1 MLNIFVNYLGI
12 LINKIK
18 CTKALIRKIRGS
30 FSCLAMGTYSL
41 KQGRKSIKG
50 RGKETSCTTA
60 QQYIQYRG
68 KLCISSYVHG
78 ALLHI
83 VQRVNSYCVECFTG
97 HKFQCIPSVRCSE

>member
-1 MLNIFVNYLGI
+1 MMNIFVNYLGI
-12 LINKIK
+12 LIHNIK
-18 CTKALIRKIRGS
+18 CIKALIRKIRGS
-30 FSCLAMGTYSL
+30 FNCLPMGTFSL

-60 QQYIQYRG
+60 QQYTQYIG

-78 ALLHI
+78 ALLHT
-83 VQRVNSYCVECFTG
+83 VQRANIYCVECFTA